1 LIMKQEKEFVEQE
14 LEEMRVL
21 KAAAESNRRERST
34 MPTSPIP
41 GLVDYA
47 AGGVAADNGWQHLN
61 ESIVNGQKLRTEA
74 AAELV
79 TLGLYH
85 QLRWLAA
92 AGYKVPT
99 LLWHWNTVSE
109 ETVNGNLGTLQQQ
122 PATEIDVE
130 RWNAEVLAATP
141 PKAETLAWPRPYNPL
156 EDAAADGFSEV
167 HAEKVD
173 PELMVQQ
180 VGAVG
185 VRLRHSKSGVEVT
198 STTEPTEQSN
208 YEQAKRGMAQVLRM
222 QFLEP
227 VTLTLKNP
235 ETGASLHIPKAVI
248 TKPVELNTA
257 DFEEHL
263 VSWPQAKVTRFARL
277 VAALSEQ
284 LYRDSPVQNAE
295 AQSLVNALK
304 EISK

>member
-1 LIMKQEKEFVEQE
+1 MKKENEFIEQE

-21 KAAAESNRRERST
+21 KVAAESNRRERST

-61 ESIVNGQKLRTEA
+61 ESIVNGQKLRTET

-79 TLGLYH
+79 VLGLYH

-109 ETVNGNLGTLQQQ
+109 ETVDG
-122 PATEIDVE
+122 IDVE
-130 RWNAEVLAATP
+130 TWNAEVLAATV
-141 PKAETLAWPRPYNPL
+141 PKAETPAQPYNPL
-156 EDAAADGFSEV
+156 EDAAADGFKEIHTEITIDPLLELRMKRVGRCGVQLSHSRLGIVVNCTTEDTE
-167 HAEKVD
+167 EKNFQKAK
-173 PELMVQQ
+173 L
-180 VGAVG
+180 
-185 VRLRHSKSGVEVT
+185 GVE
-198 STTEPTEQSN
+198 
-208 YEQAKRGMAQVLRM
+208 QVLRM
-222 QFLEP
+222 QFPDP

-248 TKPVELNTA
+248 TKPVELNTP

-277 VAALSEQ
+277 VAELGEQ
-284 LYRDSPVQNAE
+284 LYRDSPAQNAE
-295 AQSLVNALK
+295 ARSLVDALK
-304 EISK
+304 ELSK

>member
-1 LIMKQEKEFVEQE
+1 MKQEKEFVEQE

-21 KAAAESNRRERST
+21 KVAAEQNRRERSS

-79 TLGLYH
+79 VLGLYH

-99 LLWHWNTVSE
+99 LLWHWNTVSNA
-109 ETVNGNLGTLQQQ
+109 TVNGIDVQQQ

-130 RWNAEVLAATP
+130 RWNAKVLAATP
-141 PKAETLAWPRPYNPL
+141 AKAETPAWPRPYNPL
-156 EDAAADGFSEV
+156 EDAAADGFREV
-167 HAEKVD
+167 HAEKVE

-185 VRLRHSKSGVEVT
+185 IKLRHPKKSGLEVT
-198 STTEPTEQSN
+198 STTEPTEQDN
-208 YEQAKRGMAQVLRM
+208 YEQAKRGMEQVLRM
-222 QFLEP
+222 QFPNP
-227 VTLTLKNP
+227 VSLTVKNP
-235 ETGASLHIPKAVI
+235 ETGASPHIPKAVI
-248 TKPVELNTA
+248 TKPVELNTP
-257 DFEEHL
+257 DFEDHL

-277 VAALSEQ
+277 AAELGEQ

-295 AQSLVNALK
+295 ARSLVDALK
-304 EISK
+304 ELSK